1 MCGISIQKG
10 GVKRGRQ
17 TEGKGRKAAES
28 SYQEDEEKIHA
39 EKWQEKEEPRE
50 GH

>member
-10 GVKRGRQ
+10 GVKRGKQ
-17 TEGKGRKAAES
+17 TEGKGRKAVES
-28 SYQEDEEKIHA
+28 SHQADEEKIHA
-39 EKWQEKEEPRE
+39 EKWQVKEPRE